1 MHIDQR
7 YETQLD
13 AFLTSE
19 MAFIKTRLHGL
30 EMNSHPE
37 AEDAACRLQIVYQYM
52 LDRLISSNLKNNKRL
67 N

>member
-19 MAFIKTRLHGL
+19 MAIIKSTLHGL
-30 EMNSHPE
+30 EANSHPE
-37 AEDAACRLQIVYQYM
+37 AEETFCRLQIVYQYM
-52 LDRLISSNLKNNKRL
+52 QN
-67 N
+67 

>member
-19 MAFIKTRLHGL
+19 MAIIKSTLHGL
-30 EMNSHPE
+30 EANSHPE
-37 AEDAACRLQIVYQYM
+37 AEETFCRLQIVYQYM